1 MSGAVWE
8 GVNNRHGA
16 FSGRNAMHAHT
27 LLSRLIIGGGSAL
40 WAVALGLMVLA
51 TGFDDR
57 RMTGIW
63 GLFIAIVAAVV
74 TAIGFLKAETH
85 KVETIARLLSA
96 PRREDEGLRRV

>member
-1 MSGAVWE
+1 MSGAIWE
-8 GVNNRHGA
+8 GRQQQVTG
-16 FSGRNAMHAHT
+16 FSGRNAMHT

-51 TGFDDR
+51 TWFGDG

-63 GLFIAIVAAVV
+63 ALFIAIVAAVV

-85 KVETIARLLSA
+85 KVETIALLLSA
-96 PRREDEGLRRV
+96 PDQEEGLRRV